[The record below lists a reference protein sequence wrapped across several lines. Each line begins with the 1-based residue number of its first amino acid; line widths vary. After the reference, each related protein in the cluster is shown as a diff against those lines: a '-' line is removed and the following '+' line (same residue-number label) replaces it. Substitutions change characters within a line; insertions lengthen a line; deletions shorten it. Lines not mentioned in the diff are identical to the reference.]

1 MTDKTLT
8 VDTEEQRKQW
18 IELLDVAVSYH
29 NDMAE
34 ELGAD
39 KESEE
44 PELDDAITFHTG
56 ISRAILEAIWLIQ
69 TWEVEE
75 EDPYAAVVDS
85 ISQDEKL
92 PQRAEALVT
101 KAQEK
106 VNESTIDSDN

>member
-69 TWEVEE
+69 TWEVDEV
-75 EDPYAAVVDS
+75 DPYTKVVND
-85 ISQDEKL
+85 L
-92 PQRAEALVT
+92 PKDNELPRQREEFM
-101 KAQEK
+101 EK
-106 VNESTIDSDN
+106 VNEHTTDSDN